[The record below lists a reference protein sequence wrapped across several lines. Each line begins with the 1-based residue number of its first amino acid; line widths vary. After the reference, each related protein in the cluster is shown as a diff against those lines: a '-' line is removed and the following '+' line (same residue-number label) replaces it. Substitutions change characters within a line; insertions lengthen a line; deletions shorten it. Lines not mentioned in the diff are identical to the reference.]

1 MPEGKVKGL
10 TASLEE
16 LEKRLS
22 GRGSEDEVQLSER
35 MRRVRYELD
44 QAPLYDYVVVNDDLQ
59 RAKREIQDIIRKEKE
74 KTI

>member
-1 MPEGKVKGL
+1 MVAPP
-10 TASLEE
+10 SLEE
-16 LEKRLS
+16 LKSVFRA
-22 GRGSEDEVQLSER
+22 RGSEDEVQLNER